1 MSLLQNQTLDDLPPP
16 LSSQKCDYFRNIRRF
31 LWILFVYV
39 KESFP
44 LRITT
49 NLHFYYEF
57 VEYNL
62 HF

>member
-1 MSLLQNQTLDDLPPP
+1 MITKFPH
-16 LSSQKCDYFRNIRRF
+16 FA
-31 LWILFVYV
+31 YV
-39 KESFP
+39 IQRIIT

-49 NLHFYYEF
+49 NLHFWSEF